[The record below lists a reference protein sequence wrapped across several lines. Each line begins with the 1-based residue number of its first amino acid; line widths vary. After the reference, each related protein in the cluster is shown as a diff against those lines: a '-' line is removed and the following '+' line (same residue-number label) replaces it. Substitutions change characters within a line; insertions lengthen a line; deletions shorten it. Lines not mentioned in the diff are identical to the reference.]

1 MEAIGYVEVI
11 GLTDAIMVADHML
24 KAASVGIKN
33 IENATGGYITVSV
46 TGDVAAVE
54 AAIDAGTADSRVNVV
69 STTVLANPAEGVPE
83 LGQTDA
89 FNNDLPES
97 ESGDTATRP
106 KQPVTTQK
114 VETTPAVKQPQV
126 PAVQT
131 TKAKAT
137 PTTTKSTTTKS
148 TTTKSTTTKP
158 TTTKPATKKPVS
170 RRKPG
175 RKPATKRPATNKSQ
189 PKNKPES

>member
-1 MEAIGYVEVI
+1 MESIGYVEVI

-54 AAIDAGTADSRVNVV
+54 AAIEAGTADSRVTVV

-89 FNNDLPES
+89 FSNDLPES
-97 ESGDTATRP
+97 ESGDAVAQP
-106 KQPVTTQK
+106 KKPVTTQK
-114 VETTPAVKQPQV
+114 VETTPAVKKPQV

-137 PTTTKSTTTKS
+137 PTTTK
-148 TTTKSTTTKP
+148 P
-158 TTTKPATKKPVS
+158 TTTKPAAKKPVS
-170 RRKPG
+170 RRKPS
-175 RKPATKRPATNKSQ
+175 RKPTTKRPATNKSQ

>member
-97 ESGDTATRP
+97 ESGDTATQP
-106 KQPVTTQK
+106 KKPVTTQK

-137 PTTTKSTTTKS
+137 PTTTKPTTK
-148 TTTKSTTTKP
+148 KQ
-158 TTTKPATKKPVS
+158 VS
-170 RRKPG
+170 RRKPS
-175 RKPATKRPATNKSQ
+175 RKPTTKRPAPNKSQ

>member
-89 FNNDLPES
+89 FSNDLPES
-97 ESGDTATRP
+97 ESGDAVAQP
-106 KQPVTTQK
+106 QKPVTTQK
-114 VETTPAVKQPQV
+114 VETAPAVKKPQV

-148 TTTKSTTTKP
+148 TTTK
-158 TTTKPATKKPVS
+158 PATKKPVS
-170 RRKPG
+170 RRKPS
-175 RKPATKRPATNKSQ
+175 RKPTTKRPAPNKSQ

>member
-54 AAIDAGTADSRVNVV
+54 AAIEAGTADSRVNVV

-89 FNNDLPES
+89 FTNDLPES
-97 ESGDTATRP
+97 ESG
-106 KQPVTTQK
+106 QPVTPQPKPAPTQK
-114 VETTPAVKQPQV
+114 AEVKPVVKQAQV
-126 PAVQT
+126 PAVPT
-131 TKAKAT
+131 TKATTK
-137 PTTTKSTTTKS
+137 TTTKAPTKATT
-148 TTTKSTTTKP
+148 P
-158 TTTKPATKKPVS
+158 AKPAAKKPVS
-170 RRKPG
+170 RRKPS
-175 RKPATKRPATNKSQ
+175 RKPANKRSTTNKPQ

>member
-97 ESGDTATRP
+97 ESGDAVAQP
-106 KQPVTTQK
+106 KKPVTTQK
-114 VETTPAVKQPQV
+114 VETAPAVKKPQV

-137 PTTTKSTTTKS
+137 P
-148 TTTKSTTTKP
+148 TTTKP

-170 RRKPG
+170 RRKPS
-175 RKPATKRPATNKSQ
+175 RKPTTKRPATNKSQ